1 MVLIIMSI
9 LCCMLMIFLQYMNI
23 LKKKCFKMQEKTIGP
38 PDIYLGDK
46 FNKVHLPN
54 IVEVFKIKPV

>member
-1 MVLIIMSI
+1 
-9 LCCMLMIFLQYMNI
+9 MLMIFLQYMNI